1 MLEKKLIE
9 TAAIVFN
16 NNICWHSVLFL
27 RLRVSRH
34 FIKQVVMLWDRHV
47 IYVVHVSGWMS
58 NLSTL
63 NSLIFSFSLSLS
75 LSLSHHSRRRA
86 VAASNDTSCN
96 PTRYT
101 KFCSSTVSQRDAVIA
116 DITSQ
121 LDRKHY
127 PVKSRAAIM
136 EALRGCFG
144 ECGTCLDGILI

>member
-1 MLEKKLIE
+1 MDVKSEY
-9 TAAIVFN
+9 
-16 NNICWHSVLFL
+16 SQLFDF
-27 RLRVSRH
+27 
-34 FIKQVVMLWDRHV
+34 FI
-47 IYVVHVSGWMS
+47 Y
-58 NLSTL
+58 
-63 NSLIFSFSLSLS
+63 SLSLS
-75 LSLSHHSRRRA
+75 LSYQSRRRA